1 MKMSCSFKLRSHP
14 DKLLIDHLENVGRL
28 SEGIINSKHIKHK
41 DILAKVVYLIGVTH
55 DFAKATTFFQKR
67 FDNREEQTEKARH
80 GFLSSLLGYYLV
92 KRHLFKINKL
102 AEFQHFPVYAW
113 IAIKRH
119 HGNVQNVRWDALN
132 AEISALDESG
142 KEIVQEQI
150 EDIVENNLDE
160 VIGVYE
166 KLLEDFDIREFIE
179 IVKSWKEF
187 AKEIKM
193 DVVKIC
199 REKGIRHFFNI
210 LFLYSVLLDADKLDA
225 SETEIPSRIRDV
237 KKVIVDNYKKSKFS
251 VSGSFIEK
259 IREEAYKEVN
269 NFIEKLDLR
278 NEQILAINLPTGM
291 GKTLTGLSF
300 SLGLRERIEKEL
312 SFTPKIIYC
321 LPFLSIIDQNS
332 EVIEEVFKIGGK
344 YDQIPS
350 NLFLKHHHLA
360 DIIYKEEKDGELDPI
375 KDLNKSLLLVEG
387 WNSEIVITTFVQ
399 FFHSLITN
407 RNRAAR
413 KFHNILNSII
423 ILDEVQ
429 SIPHKYWLL
438 IKESLTH
445 LAEEFNCWILLMT
458 ATQPLIFEGEK
469 EIKHLLRDKEKYF
482 QVFDRVE
489 FNFDLDERGKFNETE
504 FDSFKSKILDE
515 IINNNDKNLM
525 VVLNTIGSCK
535 ELYDFLKEKLSE
547 VYGADPGPEER
558 LDEDG
563 ICIFSD
569 MDLIN
574 LSTNILPSFRLK
586 RINKIKDKKKRKIVI
601 TTQLIEA
608 GVDISVDVIYR
619 DMAPL
624 DCIIQSAGRCNR
636 NNEKRE
642 GKIHVVLLKDEN
654 GRKFYSY
661 IYDPMLIEATLELI
675 KGFGRTVSEKD
686 FVANATAKYYGLI
699 KARASRDVSRNLLG
713 NLRKLNFAD
722 ISEFRLIEEKLPS
735 ISVFIEIDGEAE
747 KIREEVEEIFSLEK
761 GFKRR
766 EKLLEIRREI
776 NENTISARYSG
787 KTESIKSLPFLEGEF
802 FRYVPKRELD
812 SWYKLDTGFY
822 VSEDYVRII

>member
-1 MKMSCSFKLRSHP
+1 MSFLFKLRSHP
-14 DKLLIDHLENVGRL
+14 DKLLVKHLENVGRL
-28 SEGIINSKHIKHK
+28 SECIVNSKCIEHK
-41 DILAKVVYLIGVTH
+41 EVLSKIAYLIGVSH
-55 DFAKATTFFQKR
+55 DFAKATTFFQKGL
-67 FDNREEQTEKARH
+67 DNRSERTEKARH

-92 KRHLFKINKL
+92 KKYLLKINKQSD
-102 AEFQHFPVYAW
+102 FQHFPAAVW

-119 HGNVQNVRWDALN
+119 HGNIQNVKWDALN
-132 AEISALDESG
+132 SEISALDESD
-142 KEIVQEQI
+142 KEIAQKQV
-150 EDIVENNLDE
+150 EDIAENNVDE
-160 VIGVYE
+160 VIRIYG
-166 KLLEDFDIREFIE
+166 KLLIDFDFSIQEFIE
-179 IVKSWKEF
+179 RIRSWVEF
-187 AKEIKM
+187 AKDIKR
-193 DVVKIC
+193 DVRKVCI
-199 REKGIRHFFNI
+199 EKDIKNFFDV
-210 LFLYSVLLDADKLDA
+210 LFFYSVLLDADKLDA
-225 SETEIPSRIRDV
+225 SETKIPSRIEDV
-237 KKVIVDNYKKSKFS
+237 RKVMVDNYKKSKFS
-251 VSGSFIEK
+251 VSRSSIDK
-259 IREEAYKEVN
+259 VREDAYKEVN
-269 NFIEKLDLR
+269 NFVEKLDLR
-278 NEQILAINLPTGM
+278 NDRILAINLPTGM

-300 SLGLRERIEKEL
+300 SLGLRERIEGEL

-332 EVIEEVFKIGGK
+332 EVIEEVLKIGGK
-344 YDQIPS
+344 HNQIPS

-360 DIIYKEEKDGELDPI
+360 DIIYKEEKDGEVDPI

-423 ILDEVQ
+423 ILDEIQ

-438 IKESLTH
+438 IKESLNH
-445 LAEEFNCWILLMT
+445 LAEEFNCWVILMT
-458 ATQPLIFEGEK
+458 ATQPLIFEEEK
-469 EIKHLLRDKEKYF
+469 EIKHLARDKEKYF

-489 FNFDLDERGKFNETE
+489 FDFDLDRDKKFNEIE

-515 IINNNDKNLM
+515 ITKNNDMNLM
-525 VVLNTIGSCK
+525 VVLNTISSCK
-535 ELYDFLKEKLSE
+535 ELYEYLKEKLSE
-547 VYGADPGPEER
+547 KYEVNSEES

-574 LSTNILPSFRLK
+574 LSTSILPSFRLK
-586 RINKIKDKKKRKIVI
+586 RIRRIKDRQKRKVVI

-636 NNEKRE
+636 NNQERK
-642 GKIHVVLLKDEN
+642 GKIHVIVLKDKN
-654 GRKFYSY
+654 GRKFWSY
-661 IYDPMLIEATLELI
+661 IYDKILIDATQELI
-675 KGFGRTVSEKD
+675 KYFGKTVSEKD
-686 FVANATAKYYGLI
+686 FVAKATKKYYNLI
-699 KARASRDVSRNLLG
+699 KVRASVDTSKNLLEDI
-713 NLRKLNFAD
+713 RKLNFAD
-722 ISEFRLIEEKLPS
+722 ITEFRLIEEKVPS
-735 ISVFIEIDGEAE
+735 VSIFIEIDEGAE
-747 KIREEVEEIFSLEK
+747 KIREEAKRIFSLQK

-776 NENTISARYSG
+776 NKNTISVRYSG
-787 KTESIKSLPFLEGEF
+787 KTENIESLPSFEGEF

-822 VSEDYVRII
+822 VSKKDVNII